1 MTTHKGLRRR
11 AHFLG
16 TKIKSLRK
24 RNNLTLEDLSVRCVQ
39 VDAQAAPSVSYLS
52 MIENGRRVPSEP
64 LLRIIADIFQKDVD
78 WFFDQSLDDPAI
90 DPAPADSPVSALP
103 FEPGFLF
110 SESLLQLA
118 IPELLAQT
126 GTTGRQFA
134 HLLIRA
140 HQESSKNRFPDIE
153 RAAESVGRKLFPLR
167 LDDVFDF
174 AADLGLQIQWFD
186 KSPFKDRGDTDVPLD
201 TVVRSFFDAPN
212 KVYLNN
218 ALKETPSRLKF
229 ALANNI
235 AHKVLVPLDTV
246 VRSFF
251 DAPNRVYLNNAL
263 KKTPSRLKFD
273 LANNIAHKVLH
284 DGDGARAPQVSGG
297 RVTGRRHDADSP
309 NVDAQDIL
317 FAWRDF
323 ECSYFA
329 AALLAPKTPFRQFLA
344 RHAYAIDVGDK
355 AELSTTL
362 VMRRMSSVSPY
373 PHWHY
378 FDAYP
383 PGNLRAVYRGN
394 GIPLPWGNMRM
405 ISDPC
410 QHWAVFR
417 MLNTHSTKPSAQIS
431 VLRSGDDKRLY
442 CCQSIRSK
450 DAAGN
455 PHVLCVGVDL
465 APALRAQN
473 IDPSET
479 IDEIERSCNATGGTG
494 AIPKNARQQLDS
506 VGKIL
511 NIGWIAEGTQ
521 KDATIICPRSTTC
534 PREKHCIGKQPPKLK
549 PQIDQIR
556 ESLLA
561 TKG

>member
-1 MTTHKGLRRR
+1 
-11 AHFLG
+11 
-16 TKIKSLRK
+16 
-24 RNNLTLEDLSVRCVQ
+24 
-39 VDAQAAPSVSYLS
+39 
-52 MIENGRRVPSEP
+52 
-64 LLRIIADIFQKDVD
+64 LRIIADIFQKDVD
-78 WFFDQSLDDPAI
+78 WFFDQSLETRAI
-90 DPAPADSPVSALP
+90 DPAPADSPVSGLP

-140 HQESSKNRFPDIE
+140 HQESSHNRFPDLE
-153 RAAESVGRKLFPLR
+153 RAAESVGKKLFPLR
-167 LDDVFDF
+167 LENVFEF
-174 AADLGLQIQWFD
+174 AAHLGLKIQWFD
-186 KSPFKDRGDTDVPLD
+186 KSPFKDRGDTDMPLD

-212 KVYLNN
+212 RIYLNN

-229 ALANNI
+229 A
-235 AHKVLVPLDTV
+235 
-246 VRSFF
+246 
-251 DAPNRVYLNNAL
+251 
-263 KKTPSRLKFD
+263 

-297 RVTGRRHDADSP
+297 RVTGRRHDAESP

-344 RHAYAIDVGDK
+344 RHAYAIDVGDR

-405 ISDPC
+405 VSDPC

-417 MLNTHSTKPSAQIS
+417 MLNTRSNKPSAQIS

-455 PHVLCVGVDL
+455 PHVLCAGVDL

-473 IDPSET
+473 IDPLET
-479 IDEIERSCNATGGTG
+479 IDEIESSCNANGGTG
-494 AIPKNARQQLDS
+494 AIPKTAQQQLDS
-506 VGKIL
+506 VSKIL
-511 NIGWIAEGTQ
+511 NIGWIAEGAQ
-521 KDATIICPRSTTC
+521 KDATIICPRSSTC
-534 PREKHCIGKQPPKLK
+534 PREKHCIGKQPPKLR
-549 PQIDQIR
+549 PQIDEIR

-561 TKG
+561 INR

>member
-1 MTTHKGLRRR
+1 MSNQHGLRRK

-24 RNNLTLEDLSVRCVQ
+24 RNHLTLEDLSVRCVQ
-39 VDAQAAPSVSYLS
+39 IDAAAAPSVSYLS
-52 MIENGRRVPSEP
+52 MIENGKRVPSER
-64 LLRIIADIFQKDVD
+64 LLEIIADIFQKETQ
-78 WFFDQSLDDPAI
+78 WFFDESLDDTAI
-90 DPAPADSPVSALP
+90 DTAPLAPVSGMPL
-103 FEPGFLF
+103 EPGFLF

-140 HQESSKNRFPDIE
+140 HQEKSQNRFPDIE
-153 RAAESVGRKLFPLR
+153 RAAERIGNKQFPLH
-167 LDDVFDF
+167 LDDVF
-174 AADLGLQIQWFD
+174 AIARSLGLKIQWFD
-186 KSPFKDRGDTDVPLD
+186 NDAFKDKGQTDKPLN
-201 TVVRSFFDAPN
+201 TLVRSFFDAPDT
-212 KVYLNN
+212 VYLNRQ
-218 ALKETPSRLKF
+218 LEKDPTRLK
-229 ALANNI
+229 
-235 AHKVLVPLDTV
+235 
-246 VRSFF
+246 
-251 DAPNRVYLNNAL
+251 Y
-263 KKTPSRLKFD
+263 D
-273 LANNIAHKVLH
+273 LANHIGHKVLH

-297 RVTGRRHDADSP
+297 RVSGRRHDGESL
-309 NVDAQDIL
+309 NVDAKDIL

-344 RHAYAIDVGDK
+344 RQAYAIDSGTKVD
-355 AELSTTL
+355 LTTTL
-362 VMRRMSSVSPY
+362 VMRRMPSVSPY

-394 GIPLPWGNMRM
+394 GIPLPWGNMTM

-417 MLNTHSTKPSAQIS
+417 MLNTRSTKPSSQIS
-431 VLRSGDDKRLY
+431 VLRSGNDKRLY

-455 PHVLCVGVDL
+455 PHVLCTGVDL
-465 APALRAQN
+465 SPALSAQN
-473 IDPSET
+473 IDPART
-479 IDEIERSCNATGGTG
+479 IDMIESSCNRGGGT
-494 AIPKNARQQLDS
+494 APVPAEAARQLRS
-506 VGKIL
+506 ISKIL
-511 NIGWIAEGTQ
+511 NIGWIEQGAAT
-521 KDATIICPRSTTC
+521 DATIICQRSSSC
-534 PREKHCIGKQPPKLK
+534 PRDKHCLGKAPPKLT

-556 ESLLA
+556 AAVLNS
-561 TKG
+561 

>member
-1 MTTHKGLRRR
+1 MALRAGLKRK

-24 RNNLTLEDLSVRCVQ
+24 RNQLTLEDLSVRCVQ
-39 VDAQAAPSVSYLS
+39 IDAEAGPSVSYLS
-52 MIENGRRVPSEP
+52 MIENGKRVPSER
-64 LLRIIADIFQKDVD
+64 LLQIIAEIFQKEPG
-78 WFFDQSLDDPAI
+78 WFFDESLDEESI
-90 DPAPADSPVSALP
+90 DTAPNSAVSGMPL
-103 FEPGFLF
+103 EPGFLF
-110 SESLLQLA
+110 SESQLQLA

-140 HQESSKNRFPDIE
+140 HQETSHNRFPDLE
-153 RAAESVGRKLFPLR
+153 RAAESIGKKQFPLHV
-167 LDDVFDF
+167 DDVL
-174 AADLGLQIQWFD
+174 AMAGKLGLKIQWFD
-186 KSPFKDRGDTDVPLD
+186 NDSFKDRGDTELPLK
-201 TVVRSFFDAPN
+201 TLVRSFYDAPN
-212 KVYLNN
+212 KLYLNRSLQKN
-218 ALKETPSRLKF
+218 PARLKYDV
-229 ALANNI
+229 AN
-235 AHKVLVPLDTV
+235 H
-246 VRSFF
+246 
-251 DAPNRVYLNNAL
+251 
-263 KKTPSRLKFD
+263 
-273 LANNIAHKVLH
+273 IAHKVLH

-297 RVTGRRHDADSP
+297 RVSGRRHDAESP
-309 NVDAQDIL
+309 NIDAKDVL
-317 FAWRDF
+317 YAWRDF

-344 RHAYAIDVGDK
+344 RHSYSINSGDK
-355 AELSTTL
+355 VDLTTTL

-394 GIPLPWGNMRM
+394 GIPLPWGNMTM

-417 MLNTHSTKPSAQIS
+417 MLNTSAKRPSAQIS

-465 APALRAQN
+465 APALGAQN
-473 IDPSET
+473 IDAMKT
-479 IDEIERSCNATGGTG
+479 IDMIEASCNSRGGS
-494 AIPKNARQQLDS
+494 APMPLEASKQLDS
-506 VGKIL
+506 IAKIL
-511 NIGWIAEGTQ
+511 NIGWIADGAQ
-521 KDATIICPRSTTC
+521 KDAIIICQRSS
-534 PREKHCIGKQPPKLK
+534 KLK
-549 PQIDQIR
+549 LPARQTLSRPADAETETENR
-556 ESLLA
+556 
-561 TKG
+561 